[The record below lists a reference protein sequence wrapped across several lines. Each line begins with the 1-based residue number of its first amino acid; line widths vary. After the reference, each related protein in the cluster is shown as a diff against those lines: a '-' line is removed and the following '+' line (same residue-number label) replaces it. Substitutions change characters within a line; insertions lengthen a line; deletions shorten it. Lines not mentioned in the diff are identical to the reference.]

1 MAGDWGSATYS
12 GGQRADYDPCIR
24 QTDRMCGR
32 YVMAR
37 ALGDLVA
44 QSGAIE
50 PEETIE
56 LRANWNVAPTT
67 DVPVVLERSKP
78 DPTQESHTDT
88 SGDAG
93 RREVHVAR
101 WGLVPLW
108 AKDLSV
114 GVRAFNARSET
125 VTEKPTFRA
134 AVKARRCAVPADGYY
149 EWLKPAP
156 GAPKGA
162 RKRPF
167 YIRPADGSLI
177 FFAGLYE
184 WWKDPAAAEDDPEK
198 WLLSCT
204 ILTGPSP
211 EAGTG
216 DDTLDQLAGLH
227 DRLPLPMNAETMD
240 AWLDPQKLDT
250 PDAAAALVDQV
261 RAQANQTASAWTL
274 DEVDPAVGNVRN
286 NGPELIEPLT

>member
-1 MAGDWGSATYS
+1 
-12 GGQRADYDPCIR
+12 
-24 QTDRMCGR
+24 MCGR

-67 DVPVVLERSKP
+67 DVPVVLERSQSAE
-78 DPTQESHTDT
+78 DNHSAAN
-88 SGDAG
+88 GDG
-93 RREVHVAR
+93 ERREVHVAR
-101 WGLVPLW
+101 WGLVPPW

-149 EWLKPAP
+149 EWLKPAQ

-184 WWKDPAAAEDDPEK
+184 WWKDPAAAEGDPEK

-216 DDTLDQLAGLH
+216 DDTLEQLAGLH
-227 DRLPLPMNAETMD
+227 DRMPLPMNAETVD
-240 AWLDPQKLDT
+240 AWLDPQKLGS